1 MGRPVRYNLITGSRK
16 GEIVTLLERER
27 NAVVEYGRRLV
38 ERGLTRDTG
47 GNVSVLSRERRLFAV
62 SPSGMDYFETR
73 PEDVVVLDMEGNVAD
88 GARRPSSEVEMH
100 RLLYLEREDVGAV
113 VHTHSVYATAVSCT
127 REAQAGG
134 LPPVHCAAALA
145 GGDVRCTAYYPF
157 GTRELAEA
165 ACEGMRGRFAVL
177 LGNHGVLAAGS
188 DVGHAFALAEQ
199 LEFACEVL
207 VHAASVG
214 TPALLSSSDLLAARE
229 RFRDYGQ
236 GRRE

>member
-1 MGRPVRYNLITGSRK
+1 M
-16 GEIVTLLERER
+16 
-27 NAVVEYGRRLV
+27 EYGCRLV
-38 ERGLTRDTG
+38 ERGLTRGTG
-47 GNVSVLSRERRLFAV
+47 GNVSVLSRESGLFAI

-88 GARRPSSEVEMH
+88 GARKPSSEVEMH
-100 RLLYLEREDVGAV
+100 RLLYLGREDVGAV
-113 VHTHSVYATAVSCT
+113 VHTHSVYAAAVSCT
-127 REAQAGG
+127 REAQAEG
-134 LPPVHCAAALA
+134 LPPAHCAVALA
-145 GGDVRCTAYYPF
+145 GGDVRCTAYHPF

-177 LGNHGVLAAGS
+177 LGNHGLLAAGP

-199 LEFACEVL
+199 LEFVCEVW
-207 VHAASVG
+207 VHAAAVG
-214 TPALLSSSDLLAARE
+214 TPALLSPADLLTAQG

>member
-1 MGRPVRYNLITGSRK
+1 M
-16 GEIVTLLERER
+16 
-27 NAVVEYGRRLV
+27 EYGCRLV
-38 ERGLTRDTG
+38 ERGLTRGTG
-47 GNVSVLSRERRLFAV
+47 GNVSVLSRESGLFAI

-73 PEDVVVLDMEGNVAD
+73 PEDVVVLDMAGGVAD
-88 GARRPSSEVEMH
+88 GARKPSSEVEMH
-100 RLLYLEREDVGAV
+100 RLLYLGREDVGAV

-127 REAQAGG
+127 REAQAEG
-134 LPPVHCAAALA
+134 LPPAHCAVALA

-177 LGNHGVLAAGS
+177 LGNHGLLAAGP

-199 LEFACEVL
+199 LEFVCEVW

-214 TPALLSSSDLLAARE
+214 TPALLSPADLLAAQG
-229 RFRDYGQ
+229 RFHDYGQ